1 MYPSI
6 SRVPQLITYAEVEGH
21 YKHQLAV
28 VNRLKKHLKNRLD
41 NMKVSNSSG
50 ETEATSVE
58 ELDFEE
64 AADLIEK
71 IENRTAEI
79 NDLQSAAARSND
91 QVCVSLSSKLVG
103 SICS

>member
-6 SRVPQLITYAEVEGH
+6 SRVPQLITNTEVEGH

-41 NMKVSNSSG
+41 KVSSSSG
-50 ETEATSVE
+50 EPEAIGVE
-58 ELDFEE
+58 KLDFEE

-91 QVCVSLSSKLVG
+91 QVCMSLSSKLLG
-103 SICS
+103 SKCS